1 MTNQIDTDVEHARS
15 AHEVAPPSASTTLVA
30 IFATHAA
37 AETAITELGTAG
49 IPLWQLSIIGKDYR
63 TEEHPVGFYNVGDR
77 VRVWGARGAFWGALI
92 GLLVSPAFFILPLI
106 GHIVVFGPLTSA
118 LVGTLEGAT
127 VGGGVSA
134 LAGALASVGV
144 PRDSIVRY
152 EAAIKA
158 DQFVVIVHR
167 ADELEAEIA
176 ERVLRAS
183 AQSVDRT

>member
-1 MTNQIDTDVEHARS
+1 M
-15 AHEVAPPSASTTLVA
+15 
-30 IFATHAA
+30 
-37 AETAITELGTAG
+37 
-49 IPLWQLSIIGKDYR
+49 
-63 TEEHPVGFYNVGDR
+63 
-77 VRVWGARGAFWGALI
+77 
-92 GLLVSPAFFILPLI
+92 
-106 GHIVVFGPLTSA
+106 
-118 LVGTLEGAT
+118 
-127 VGGGVSA
+127 SA

-167 ADELEAEIA
+167 ANEREAEIG